1 MRWVP
6 WTVSTTRRGSGD
18 AREEADMKAEEHQ
31 DTPYDHP
38 IHLHNQW
45 DDHANMHG
53 AIIEKGLYQIVAVP
67 QIVDIAERA

>member
-1 MRWVP
+1 
-6 WTVSTTRRGSGD
+6 
-18 AREEADMKAEEHQ
+18 MKAEEHQ